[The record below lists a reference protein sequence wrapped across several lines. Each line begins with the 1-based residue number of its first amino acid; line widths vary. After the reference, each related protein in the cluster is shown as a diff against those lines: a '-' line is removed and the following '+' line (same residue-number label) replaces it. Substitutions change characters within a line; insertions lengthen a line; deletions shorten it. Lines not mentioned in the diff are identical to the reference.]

1 MRAQKPMAPD
11 RFVLVFVTVLFLT
24 VLCAAG
30 ATWIAFTP
38 PPASLMASELF
49 ATFNKLLVAGMG
61 AMLGLLGGKAL

>member
-1 MRAQKPMAPD
+1 MRTPKQFAPD
-11 RFVLVFVTVLFLT
+11 RFVLVFSTVLFLT

-30 ATWIAFTP
+30 ALWIALTP
-38 PPASLMASELF
+38 TPASPLAAELF

>member
-1 MRAQKPMAPD
+1 MPKPLTPD

-30 ATWIAFTP
+30 ATWIAMTQA
-38 PPASLMASELF
+38 PASPLASELF